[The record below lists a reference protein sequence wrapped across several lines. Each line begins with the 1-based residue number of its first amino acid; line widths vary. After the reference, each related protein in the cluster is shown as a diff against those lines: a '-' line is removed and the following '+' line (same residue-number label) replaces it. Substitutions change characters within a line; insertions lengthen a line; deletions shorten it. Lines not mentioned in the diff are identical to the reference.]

1 MEFDLPVNES
11 RTKTF
16 TVQEHQIADF
26 LGSGKV
32 SVLSSPSMIL
42 MMEQTAMLFAQ
53 EYLSEEYITVGT
65 RVDVSHLRAS
75 KLGAEITVNAKL
87 IDFEKKHMVFVV
99 EAFDGEHKIGEG
111 KHERHI
117 VNKEKFISRIQK
129 NKRKEVVI
137 TTFVLFFLFYSVGCI
152 TSIKSII
159 TDMPTGI
166 KT

>member
-11 RTKTF
+11 HTKTF

-53 EYLSEEYITVGT
+53 EYLPEGWITVGT

-87 IDFEKKHMVFVV
+87 IEFENKHMVFEV

-117 VNKEKFISRIQK
+117 VNKEKFISRI
-129 NKRKEVVI
+129 
-137 TTFVLFFLFYSVGCI
+137 
-152 TSIKSII
+152 
-159 TDMPTGI
+159 
-166 KT
+166 

>member
-53 EYLSEEYITVGT
+53 EYLPEEYITVGT

-75 KLGAEITVNAKL
+75 KLGAEITVTAKL
-87 IDFEKKHMVFVV
+87 IDFEKKHMVFIV

-117 VNKEKFISRIQK
+117 VNKEKFISRI
-129 NKRKEVVI
+129 
-137 TTFVLFFLFYSVGCI
+137 
-152 TSIKSII
+152 
-159 TDMPTGI
+159 
-166 KT
+166 

>member
-32 SVLSSPSMIL
+32 SVLSSPYMIL

-53 EYLSEEYITVGT
+53 EYLPEEYITVGT

-87 IDFEKKHMVFVV
+87 IEFEKKHMVFVV

-117 VNKEKFISRIQK
+117 VNKEKFISRI
-129 NKRKEVVI
+129 
-137 TTFVLFFLFYSVGCI
+137 
-152 TSIKSII
+152 
-159 TDMPTGI
+159 
-166 KT
+166 

>member
-117 VNKEKFISRIQK
+117 VNKEKFISRI
-129 NKRKEVVI
+129 
-137 TTFVLFFLFYSVGCI
+137 
-152 TSIKSII
+152 
-159 TDMPTGI
+159 
-166 KT
+166 

>member
-26 LGSGKV
+26 LGSGKI

-53 EYLSEEYITVGT
+53 EYLPEEYITVGT

-117 VNKEKFISRIQK
+117 VNKEKFISRI
-129 NKRKEVVI
+129 
-137 TTFVLFFLFYSVGCI
+137 
-152 TSIKSII
+152 
-159 TDMPTGI
+159 
-166 KT
+166 

>member
-53 EYLSEEYITVGT
+53 EYLPEEYITVGT

-117 VNKEKFISRIQK
+117 VNKEKFISRI
-129 NKRKEVVI
+129 
-137 TTFVLFFLFYSVGCI
+137 
-152 TSIKSII
+152 
-159 TDMPTGI
+159 
-166 KT
+166 